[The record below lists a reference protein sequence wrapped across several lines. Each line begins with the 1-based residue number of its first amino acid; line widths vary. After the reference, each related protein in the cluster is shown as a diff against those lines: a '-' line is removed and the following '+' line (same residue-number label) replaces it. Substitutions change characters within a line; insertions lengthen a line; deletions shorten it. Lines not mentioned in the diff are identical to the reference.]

1 MKKLR
6 LKKEKE
12 TKVTDRRLDGS
23 KIYANTRNL
32 PGGKKS
38 FTEILEKGQDRT
50 KGNDFESL
58 IKTNM
63 TGIARAMMEKNGMCS
78 NFSLQA
84 TGNP

>member
-1 MKKLR
+1 MAVKSMLIHGTF
-6 LKKEKE
+6 L
-12 TKVTDRRLDGS
+12 V
-23 KIYANTRNL
+23 
-32 PGGKKS
+32 GKKS

>member
-12 TKVTDRRLDGS
+12 TKVTERRLDGS

-38 FTEILEKGQDRT
+38 FTEILKKGQDRT